1 MNYQKWLKERE
12 YGLGGSHC
20 AAILGLHPYMTNIDL
35 WELKTGRK
43 KPEDISEKEVVK
55 YGQRAEAPL
64 RELFILDYP
73 EYEVY
78 HKEFDLIRCKK
89 NPFLYGSLDGELT
102 DKTTGIKGIYEGKT
116 SLLTKKNDFA
126 KWNNQ
131 IPQHYYCQILHYFI
145 IHPEKQFAILKAQL
159 KTERVNDDNF
169 KEVNEYIRHYYF
181 LRQKCEKD
189 ILYLEENEVYFW
201 KKNVEKDIR
210 PNLIVSA
217 NIEEI

>member
-1 MNYQKWLKERE
+1 MNYNNWLKERKN
-12 YGLGGSHC
+12 GLGGSHC

-43 KPEDISEKEVVK
+43 QPEDISEKEVVK

-78 HKEFDLIRCKK
+78 HKEYDLQRSKEY
-89 NPFLYGSLDGELT
+89 PFLYGSLDGELT
-102 DKTTGIKGIYEGKT
+102 EKSTKIEGIYEGKT
-116 SLLTKKNDFA
+116 SLIVKNSDFK
-126 KWNNQ
+126 KWNKQ
-131 IPQHYYCQILHYFI
+131 IPQHYYCQLLHYFI

-159 KTERVNDDNF
+159 KTEKMNDENF
-169 KEVNEYIRHYYF
+169 KEVKSYVKHYYF
-181 LRQKCEKD
+181 SRQKCEKD
-189 ILYLEENEVYFW
+189 ISYLLQNEIDFW
-201 KKNVEKDIR
+201 TNYVEKDVR

-217 NIEEI
+217 NIEDI